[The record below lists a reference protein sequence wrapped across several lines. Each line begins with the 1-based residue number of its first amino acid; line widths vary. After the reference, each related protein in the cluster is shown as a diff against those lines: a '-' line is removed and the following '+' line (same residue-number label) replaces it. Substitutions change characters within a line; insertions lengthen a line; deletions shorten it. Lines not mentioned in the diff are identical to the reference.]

1 MLQIKSFNI
10 GDGEIISEF
19 LKHNVPHKSANILI
33 SEGQLAIPYEDG
45 LAPNKEQLILM
56 AMEDKNMMADTLS
69 PITHSQRVLELQI
82 IGVEKQIGEQ
92 KAIIEKL
99 EIITSESNPK
109 GKKEVYNDIKNAEK
123 EIKRLENVKTQT
135 ENQMIMNQAEITR
148 ITMNLAVYDE
158 TIAKLKEE

>member
-1 MLQIKSFNI
+1 MLKIKSFSI
-10 GDGEIISEF
+10 GEGEAISEF
-19 LKHNVPHKSANILI
+19 LSHNVLHGKSNILI

-99 EIITSESNPK
+99 EGSSESNPK
-109 GKKEVYNDIKNAEK
+109 AKKEVYNEIKNAEK
-123 EIKRLENVKTQT
+123 EIKRLENVRTQT

-158 TIAKLKEE
+158 TIAKLKAE